1 MTSILQSLKESAMS
15 TIRRVPLFAAPL
27 LIALALAAPA
37 LADDKATLEAAF
49 ARGDAFLKE
58 GKSKEAAASFETAL
72 GLAPGV
78 YGKDHEYTATILYKL
93 GEIYDSM
100 GQYAKAEPLFLRI
113 HKIVEDKLGK
123 DHPYV
128 ASSLNNLANLY
139 DDIGQYE
146 EAEPLYRRAL
156 RI

>member
-100 GQYAKAEPLFLRI
+100 GQYAKAEPLYQRSL
-113 HKIVEDKLGK
+113 KILEIKLGK
-123 DHPYV
+123 DHPAV
-128 ASSLNNLANLY
+128 ATCLNKLGTLY
-139 DDIGQYE
+139 RTIGQYDK
-146 EAEPLYRRAL
+146 AEPLF
-156 RI
+156 